1 MKSKPKKEQSQ
12 QRDTPAASWAVSAK
26 GSLAKGWALQF
37 PEQSTA
43 QMLGI
48 AGSCVLHK
56 VTRRADTQIQ

>member
-12 QRDTPAASWAVSAK
+12 QRWYGGVGDTPTASWPVSAK

-37 PEQSTA
+37 LEQSAA

-48 AGSCVLHK
+48 AGSCVSP
-56 VTRRADTQIQ
+56 